1 MRPIGVNSL
10 ETLSAQRLDELL
22 RQLPQ
27 RPRLPPSHHPHPEA
41 QAGPFSGAG
50 GKRVLLHAV
59 GRGGRPAG
67 SPCRAGRDPVGLA
80 LSVIGNGDAH
90 GKNDSLLHY
99 SLAPSLAPLYD
110 LLSTVVYEEL
120 TKRLAMSIDGAIKI
134 EEVDGRAW
142 SRLADEVG
150 VSPRFLE
157 QRMGAFVEQVVG
169 SALALSE
176 NPEFAGP
183 VAEGIVAGIAARAER
198 FEQPGLNPGGPAPQ
212 RHTKERA

>member
-1 MRPIGVNSL
+1 
-10 ETLSAQRLDELL
+10 
-22 RQLPQ
+22 
-27 RPRLPPSHHPHPEA
+27 
-41 QAGPFSGAG
+41 
-50 GKRVLLHAV
+50 
-59 GRGGRPAG
+59 
-67 SPCRAGRDPVGLA
+67 
-80 LSVIGNGDAH
+80 VIGNGDAH